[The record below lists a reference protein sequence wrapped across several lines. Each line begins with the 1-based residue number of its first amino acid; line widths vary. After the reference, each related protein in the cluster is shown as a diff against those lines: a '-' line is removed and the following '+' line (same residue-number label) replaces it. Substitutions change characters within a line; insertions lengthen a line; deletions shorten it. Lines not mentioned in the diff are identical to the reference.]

1 MTKTSPQP
9 NPDFRP
15 NPIRGLFLSEVIDQP
30 TLDRLTPAL
39 LRMNAES
46 RGPISLFIDSPGGS
60 VYSATILYRL
70 MQSADQDGNS
80 PCRLITVVTGT
91 AASAAADLLMAG
103 DYAIAYPHARIL
115 CHGVRQGGQ
124 NEALT
129 HEKASQLARS
139 LANSNERFAIQ
150 LADNCINRFI
160 FRIATLSKEFEGVR
174 DRLNAPEMPY
184 SACFI
189 DVLRGR
195 IANVLIEVLEQA
207 QKRSSDNDA
216 LDLAVSKAL
225 IGHDIMSMPQS
236 QFEVLLL
243 KTIIEYEAQQHADD
257 VDWSFRERG
266 LEIIGDKLDLLLDKY
281 SNHHRDMTAGLSD
294 RWGGFFLSS
303 QQENEIAMLP
313 DDEKPAQIEKQL
325 AQLSGLC
332 GSFLS
337 RYVAR
342 FNGMTT

>member
-1 MTKTSPQP
+1 M
-9 NPDFRP
+9 
-15 NPIRGLFLSEVIDQP
+15 
-30 TLDRLTPAL
+30 
-39 LRMNAES
+39 
-46 RGPISLFIDSPGGS
+46 
-60 VYSATILYRL
+60 
-70 MQSADQDGNS
+70 
-80 PCRLITVVTGT
+80 VTGT

-313 DDEKPAQIEKQL
+313 DDEKPAQIEKTVGTIIRPLWFFFVSLCRALQRDDYL
-325 AQLSGLC
+325 MSAVDAYWLGLIDEVVGTDLPCLRLIVEYAPDAPDEPKSPTTSG
-332 GSFLS
+332 
-337 RYVAR
+337 R
-342 FNGMTT
+342 T